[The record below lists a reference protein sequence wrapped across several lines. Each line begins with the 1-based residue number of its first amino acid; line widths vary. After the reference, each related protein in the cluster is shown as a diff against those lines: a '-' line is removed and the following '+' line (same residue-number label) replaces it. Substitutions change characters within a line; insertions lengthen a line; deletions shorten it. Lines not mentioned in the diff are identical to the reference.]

1 MATLRQLAATL
12 SDSEKWLCSQYPF
25 PNRAREYKRKLRDQ
39 LHTLDTLG
47 PYSATYRKFRL
58 KEAPTT

>member
-1 MATLRQLAATL
+1 MATLRQLAASL
-12 SDSEKWLCSQYPF
+12 SDSEKGLYSESPY
-25 PNRAREYKRKLRDQ
+25 PNRDREYKRKLRDQ